1 MHGGRTEYIEEL
13 EEKYEMAVKSA
24 RGGSLLKDLK
34 VLQRSQ
40 RPKTNSVLKADN
52 GQDRIV
58 RAEYKLERWRRHFE
72 IATYVRTN

>member
-13 EEKYEMAVKSA
+13 EEKYEMAVKSG
-24 RGGSLLKDLK
+24 RGGLLSKDLK

-52 GQDRIV
+52 GQV
-58 RAEYKLERWRRHFE
+58 WWE
-72 IATYVRTN
+72 